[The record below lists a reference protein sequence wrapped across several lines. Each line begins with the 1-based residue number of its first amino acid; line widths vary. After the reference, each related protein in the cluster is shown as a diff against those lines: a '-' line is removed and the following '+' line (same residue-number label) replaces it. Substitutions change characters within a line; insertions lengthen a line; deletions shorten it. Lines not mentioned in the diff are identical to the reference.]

1 MKRLKKLLVF
11 ALVFALTAVQLPYT
25 AAAQEPGDYILRLSE
40 NANLSGLGFTPQ
52 MIGENVCAATAA
64 QTAELLRRGVVECV
78 THDDVLTIQDMYS
91 ANAWNH
97 IQIGAESAWN
107 HTDSGGSYDCR
118 GDGVTVAVIDSGAYP
133 HSDFNP
139 ANFLPVDSVYEG
151 YTQWHG
157 TFVTGIIA
165 AQLNGL
171 YTDGIAPNVNILSLC
186 ITDYGGNTSTAQAI
200 AAINYAVAQG
210 ADVIN
215 LSIGGTA
222 RNSLLEEACQAA
234 VDAGVI
240 VVACVGNAGS
250 EADAAIPRYPAAF
263 DCVIS
268 VSACTESGDGVT
280 FPEFSCH
287 NDMVDVCAPGGGITS
302 LYVDGNVA
310 TKDGTSFAS
319 PVVTA
324 MAAIAKQHDPTI
336 DSEGFLALL
345 DETCTD
351 LGAPGIDE
359 YFGRGLVDIPR
370 FIEAV
375 CPENEAALQPEE
387 KEETPGPEETPVSG
401 GGGGAPSGGEA
412 PEVPEEETPEPEK
425 TANPFEDVSPENYY
439 YDAVQWAI
447 GYGITKGA
455 DSNRFAPDA
464 KCTRAQMVTFLYRAA
479 GSPEVALTRCPFT
492 DVDSGSYYY
501 KAVLWAYENG
511 ITKGATETAF
521 GVNDCVTR
529 EQVVTF
535 LWRFAERLGQDTRT
549 GADADLR
556 QYGDFSD
563 VSGYASDAFRW
574 AVAEKIT
581 SGTSGTTLSPQAD
594 CLRGQIVTFLW
605 RLIG

>member
-1 MKRLKKLLVF
+1 MKRLKRLLVF
-11 ALVFALTAVQLPYT
+11 ILILALTAAQLPCT
-25 AAAQEPGDYILRLSE
+25 AAAQEQNDYILRLSG
-40 NANLSGLGFTPQ
+40 NADLSGLGFIPQ

-78 THDDVLTIQDMYS
+78 THDDVLTIQDAYS

-107 HTDSGGSYDCR
+107 HTDSSGSYDCR

-133 HSDFNP
+133 HADFNP
-139 ANFLPVDSVYEG
+139 ANFLPVDSEYEG

-171 YTDGIAPNVNILSLC
+171 YADGIAPNVNILSLC

-222 RNSLLEEACQAA
+222 RNPLLEEACQAA

-240 VVACVGNAGS
+240 VVSCIGNAGS
-250 EADAAIPRYPAAF
+250 GADAGIPRYPAAF

-268 VSACTESGDGVT
+268 VSACTESANGV
-280 FPEFSCH
+280 ESADFSCH

-302 LYVDGNVA
+302 LYVDGGVA

-336 DSEGFLALL
+336 DSAGFLALL

-351 LGAPGIDE
+351 LGAPGMDE

-375 CPENEAALQPEE
+375 CPENEAAPQPEE
-387 KEETPGPEETPVSG
+387 EEETSEPEETSASG
-401 GGGGAPSGGEA
+401 GGSGTPDAPAE
-412 PEVPEEETPEPEK
+412 ETTEPEE
-425 TANPFEDVSPENYY
+425 TANPFKDVSPEDYY
-439 YDAVQWAI
+439 YDAVLWAV
-447 GYGITKGA
+447 GNGITKGV
-455 DSNRFAPDA
+455 DNDHFAPDA
-464 KCTRAQMVTFLYRAA
+464 ECTRAQMVTFLWRAA
-479 GSPEVALTRCPFT
+479 GCPAPEADGCDFT
-492 DVDSGSYYY
+492 DVDLNDYYGR
-501 KAVLWAYENG
+501 ALLWAIAND
-511 ITKGATETAF
+511 ITKGSSDT
-521 GVNDCVTR
+521 
-529 EQVVTF
+529 TF
-535 LWRFAERLGQDTRT
+535 SPDAIVSRCQMVALLYRFAKPEAVNGTIPFVDVANGAYYYDAVVWAFDSEITKGTR
-549 GADADLR
+549 DAA
-556 QYGDFSD
+556 FSP
-563 VSGYASDAFRW
+563 DA
-574 AVAEKIT
+574 VCT
-581 SGTSGTTLSPQAD
+581 
-594 CLRGQIVTFLW
+594 RGQIVAFLY
-605 RLIG
+605 RYCVK